1 MILTCDH
8 RNLGL
13 CPACRADYEEDPQ
26 AFEQFGCHPEGRRRW
41 AELQAE
47 FAADWAAEEER
58 VRLER
63 LAAEPAPE
71 PYRDDEIPF

>member
-8 RNLGL
+8 RDLGL
-13 CPACRADYEEDPQ
+13 CESCRADYEEDPQ
-26 AFEQFGCHPEGRRRW
+26 ALE

-47 FAADWAAEEER
+47 AAAER

>member
-8 RNLGL
+8 RDLGL
-13 CPACRADYEEDPQ
+13 CESCRAAYEEDPLL
-26 AFEQFGCHPEGRRRW
+26 FEQLGCHPEGERRW
-41 AELQAE
+41 AELEAELQAE
-47 FAADWAAEEER
+47 AAAER